1 MTETMANDVASKA
14 LLQTTIADL
23 ESQLKGFKKE
33 ALSLDITRGKPATAQ
48 LDLSSS
54 IDGILAGNYLENSSG
69 EANASR
75 SGNLDVRNYGG
86 LEGIQSA
93 RELFAPILGTNIDE
107 TLVFG
112 NASLN
117 LMFQSVL
124 SCYYFGVSG
133 PDSAWSTEGKIKFLC
148 PVPGYDRHFSI
159 CERFGIE
166 MINVPMVDTG
176 PDMDFVEQQLANDP
190 LIKGIW
196 CVPRFSNPTGHV
208 YSDDTVKRFAKLAN
222 IAGKHFRIFWDNAY
236 AVHALSDN
244 AAELLC
250 LMTQCKEQGTE
261 DSALIFGSTS
271 KVTLAGAGVSFV
283 GCSTRNMNM
292 LKRDMIVSS
301 IGPDKINQ
309 LRHVRFLQNQTGIK
323 RLMAKH
329 ADILAPKFALVL
341 EKLSNTLTN
350 ENCGR
355 WTNPQGGYFVSFDTK
370 PGLAGEIVGLAASA
384 GVKLTAAGATF
395 PYGKDPNDC
404 NIRIAPSFP
413 PLEELDKAM
422 DVFICCVKLATR
434 KQELELLS

>member
-1 MTETMANDVASKA
+1 
-14 LLQTTIADL
+14 
-23 ESQLKGFKKE
+23 
-33 ALSLDITRGKPATAQ
+33 
-48 LDLSSS
+48 
-54 IDGILAGNYLENSSG
+54 
-69 EANASR
+69 
-75 SGNLDVRNYGG
+75 
-86 LEGIQSA
+86 
-93 RELFAPILGTNIDE
+93 
-107 TLVFG
+107 
-112 NASLN
+112 
-117 LMFQSVL
+117 
-124 SCYYFGVSG
+124 
-133 PDSAWSTEGKIKFLC
+133 
-148 PVPGYDRHFSI
+148 
-159 CERFGIE
+159 
-166 MINVPMVDTG
+166 
-176 PDMDFVEQQLANDP
+176 
-190 LIKGIW
+190 
-196 CVPRFSNPTGHV
+196 
-208 YSDDTVKRFAKLAN
+208 
-222 IAGKHFRIFWDNAY
+222 
-236 AVHALSDN
+236 
-244 AAELLC
+244 
-250 LMTQCKEQGTE
+250 MTQCKEQGTE